1 MAAVAA
7 ADGQSFVVRGVNYML
22 TSVVPNLANDDQKQA
37 LDRLTYN
44 TLGYY
49 IYNGCVHVQAVMG
62 IAIPIISLLAFT
74 LRFATGFW
82 FLFAA
87 ELVKRSVFLIL
98 IRHEIGSSPEKVN
111 EDQKQAEGEQKPINE
126 DLYLIGRIYGTS
138 VPNRHNDVCVLKK
151 FGFNPQQQLRWKC
164 EKSLLWGLA
173 SGFNLLPAGA

>member
-1 MAAVAA
+1 MA

-22 TSVVPNLANDDQKQA
+22 TSIVPNLADDNQKQA

-98 IRHEIGSSPEKVN
+98 IRHEIGSSPDKPNNDDHKE
-111 EDQKQAEGEQKPINE
+111 AEGTPKTTMNE

-151 FGFNPQQQLRWKC
+151 FGFTPSDHNRWSC
-164 EKSLLWGLA
+164 QKSLLWGLA
-173 SGFNLLPAGA
+173 SGFNLLPKGA